1 MRLAAIALPALPL
14 PPAMPAKSSAVSA
27 LAAPTLPAPGA
38 ARVVKKRRP
47 EQRQLIL
54 DEAARLF
61 KERGFGSSSMRELGA
76 RVGLDA
82 ASMYNHI
89 RSKDEL
95 LDSICFRVSDAYIA
109 QLLAVEQTAATSLE
123 KITELLRQHVRLM
136 TQDGAAVSVANNE
149 WKALT
154 EPRLTEFKD
163 ARKRYEK
170 GFAALIEQGIAAGEL
185 QPVNVSVA
193 LFTLLSAVRWVE
205 LWYRPGRTLS
215 AAELEADLLTMLLDG
230 LKK

>member
-1 MRLAAIALPALPL
+1 MPPKTAPSPAPTAP
-14 PPAMPAKSSAVSA
+14 PPAKGAVR
-27 LAAPTLPAPGA
+27 L
-38 ARVVKKRRP
+38 VKKRRP

-61 KERGFGSSSMRELGA
+61 KERGFGSSSMRDLGA

-89 RSKDEL
+89 KSKDEIL
-95 LDSICFRVSDAYIA
+95 ESICFQVSDTYIA
-109 QLLAVEQTAATSLE
+109 QLTEVELMEATYLE
-123 KITELLRQHVRLM
+123 KITELLRRHVRLM
-136 TQDGAAVSVANNE
+136 TKDGAAVSVANNE

-154 EPRLTEFKD
+154 EPRLTEFKE
-163 ARKRYEK
+163 ARKRYER

-185 QPVNVSVA
+185 QAVNVSVA

-205 LWYRPGRTLS
+205 LWYRPGRSLS
-215 AAELEADLLTMLLDG
+215 AADFEADLITMLLDG
-230 LKK
+230 LKKPIA

>member
-1 MRLAAIALPALPL
+1 MPPKTANSPAPTAP
-14 PPAMPAKSSAVSA
+14 PPAKGAVR
-27 LAAPTLPAPGA
+27 L
-38 ARVVKKRRP
+38 VKKRRP

-54 DEAARLF
+54 DEAAQLF
-61 KERGFGSSSMRELGA
+61 KERGFGSSSMRDLGA

-89 RSKDEL
+89 KSKDEIL
-95 LDSICFRVSDAYIA
+95 EIICFQVSDTYIA
-109 QLLAVEQTAATSLE
+109 QLTEVEQMAGTYLE
-123 KITELLRQHVRLM
+123 KITELLRLHVRLM
-136 TQDGAAVSVANNE
+136 TTSGAAVSVANNE

-154 EPRLTEFKD
+154 EPRLTEFKE

-205 LWYRPGRTLS
+205 LWYRPGRSLS
-215 AAELEADLLTMLLDG
+215 AAELEADLITMLLDG
-230 LKK
+230 LKKPTA

>member
-1 MRLAAIALPALPL
+1 MPPKTALSPAPTAT
-14 PPAMPAKSSAVSA
+14 PPAKGAVR
-27 LAAPTLPAPGA
+27 L
-38 ARVVKKRRP
+38 VKKRRP

-54 DEAARLF
+54 DEAAHLF
-61 KERGFGSSSMRELGA
+61 KERGFGSSSMRDLGA

-89 RSKDEL
+89 KSKDEI
-95 LDSICFRVSDAYIA
+95 LDSICFQVSDTYIA
-109 QLLAVEQTAATSLE
+109 QLTEVEQMATTYLE
-123 KITELLRQHVRLM
+123 KITELLRRHVRLM
-136 TQDGAAVSVANNE
+136 TKDGAAVSVANNE

-154 EPRLTEFKD
+154 EPRLTEFKQ

-185 QPVNVSVA
+185 QAVNVSVA

-205 LWYRPGRTLS
+205 LWYRPGRNLS
-215 AAELEADLLTMLLDG
+215 AAELEVDLITMLLDG
-230 LKK
+230 LKKPIA

>member
-1 MRLAAIALPALPL
+1 MPPKAAPSPAPTAT
-14 PPAMPAKSSAVSA
+14 PPAAGAVR
-27 LAAPTLPAPGA
+27 L
-38 ARVVKKRRP
+38 VKKRRP

-61 KERGFGSSSMRELGA
+61 KERGFGSSSMRDLGA

-89 RSKDEL
+89 KSKDEIL
-95 LDSICFRVSDAYIA
+95 ASICFQVSDTYIA
-109 QLLAVEQTAATSLE
+109 QLTEVEQMAGTYLE
-123 KITELLRQHVRLM
+123 KITELLRRHVRLM
-136 TQDGAAVSVANNE
+136 TTSGAAVSVANNE

-154 EPRLTEFKD
+154 EPRLTEFKE

-185 QPVNVSVA
+185 QAVNVSVA

-205 LWYRPGRTLS
+205 LWYRPGRSLS
-215 AAELEADLLTMLLDG
+215 AAELEADLITMLLDG
-230 LKK
+230 LKKPIA

>member
-1 MRLAAIALPALPL
+1 MPPKTALSPAPTAT
-14 PPAMPAKSSAVSA
+14 PPAKGAVR
-27 LAAPTLPAPGA
+27 L
-38 ARVVKKRRP
+38 VKKRRP

-54 DEAARLF
+54 DEAAHLF
-61 KERGFGSSSMRELGA
+61 KERGFGSSSMRDLGA

-89 RSKDEL
+89 KSKDEIL
-95 LDSICFRVSDAYIA
+95 EIICFQVSDTYIA
-109 QLLAVEQTAATSLE
+109 QLTEVEQMATTYLE
-123 KITELLRQHVRLM
+123 KITELLRRHVRLM
-136 TQDGAAVSVANNE
+136 TKDGAAVSVANNE

-154 EPRLTEFKD
+154 EPRLTEFKQ

-185 QPVNVSVA
+185 QAVNVSVA

-205 LWYRPGRTLS
+205 LWYRPGRKLS
-215 AAELEADLLTMLLDG
+215 AAELEADLITMLLDG
-230 LKK
+230 LKKPIA